1 MNSFCGVGRLKYD
14 AELIQT
20 DSGRIVS
27 GFVDFP
33 CGKYSTGI
41 RVFRFLSADENPM
54 QEDFKAGAR
63 VSVQGR
69 IQGRSFTAKD
79 GTKKFSV
86 EINATGAFD
95 SFEEST
101 TPESIEF

>member
-20 DSGRIVS
+20 DSGRILSSLVE
-27 GFVDFP
+27 FP

-54 QEDFKAGAR
+54 QEDFKSGAR

-69 IQGRSFTAKD
+69 IQSRSFTAKD
-79 GTKKFSV
+79 GTKKYSV
-86 EINATGAFD
+86 EINANEAFD

-101 TPESIEF
+101 PESIEF